1 MDFKNTIWN
10 CSEWT
15 DEMMCKWQKRCIE
28 LGWRW
33 PYCTSPVHV
42 DRKRYT
48 YIDASGY
55 LGTIGYVLSGFTEMR
70 YEDMFPA
77 IEVPEQ
83 GIHCHIH
90 RKTLEFIAVTP
101 EGSWLLRT
109 NGGDYAEYH
118 PEDVK
123 IGKYRTED
131 QKRTDAI
138 VSILDEHLPDIEE
151 GIKVDI
157 ALHLNLEGLLK

>member
-1 MDFKNTIWN
+1 MKDA
-10 CSEWT
+10 
-15 DEMMCKWQKRCIE
+15 WQKRCLE
-28 LGWRW
+28 MGLSWRKGW
-33 PYCTSPVHV
+33 CVHLPN
-42 DRKRYT
+42 
-48 YIDASGY
+48 AHY
-55 LGTIGYVLSGFTEMR
+55 LVFDEDGDSCSLQDLREMR
-70 YEDMFPA
+70 YEDMFPI

-83 GIHCHIH
+83 GTLCHIH
-90 RKTLEFIAVTP
+90 RKTLEFITVTP

-109 NGGDYAEYH
+109 ALGDYAAYH
-118 PEDVK
+118 PEHVK

-138 VSILDEHLPDIEE
+138 VAILDEHLPDIEE